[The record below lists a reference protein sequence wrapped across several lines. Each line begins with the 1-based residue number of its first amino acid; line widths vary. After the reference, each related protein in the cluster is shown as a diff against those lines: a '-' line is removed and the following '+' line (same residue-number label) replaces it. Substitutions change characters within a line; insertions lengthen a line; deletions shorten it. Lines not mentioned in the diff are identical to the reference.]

1 MTGHE
6 VATRRGLRALT
17 PASVC
22 AIGILILLIAISM
35 AAPLVALFG
44 EAQVVSYESFAF
56 PAIAGPLGTDHLG
69 RDLLSRMIYG
79 GRFTL
84 VVAAATTLASF
95 VAGVGFGFAAAL
107 SGGFVDDVLSRCVDA
122 LLAFPAIV
130 LALLMIS
137 ALGTSTA
144 VLIGTVAMIEA
155 CRIFRV
161 SRSLAQAISTLD
173 YVDVARARGEGLLW
187 LVRREVLPNVAGPLA
202 AEFGLRFTYV
212 ILMISALSFIGLGVQ
227 LPTADWGVMVRENA
241 KGLLTGSPAALAP
254 AACLAI
260 VTLCVNVIID
270 AVIDR
275 EQQHRLPGLL

>member
-1 MTGHE
+1 MTGQG

-17 PASVC
+17 PGSVC

-35 AAPLVALFG
+35 AAPLVARFG
-44 EAQVVSYESFAF
+44 EAEVVSYESFAF

-95 VAGVGFGFAAAL
+95 VVGVGFGFAAAL
-107 SGGFVDDVLSRCVDA
+107 SGGFVDDVLSRSVDA

-227 LPTADWGVMVRENA
+227 PPTADWGVMVRENA